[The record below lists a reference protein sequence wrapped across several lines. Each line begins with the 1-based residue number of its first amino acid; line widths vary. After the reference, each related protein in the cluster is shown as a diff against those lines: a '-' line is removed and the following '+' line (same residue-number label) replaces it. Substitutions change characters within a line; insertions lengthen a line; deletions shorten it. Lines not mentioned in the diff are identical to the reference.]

1 MRDPFLPQEQRIEV
15 LMFSDTDT
23 SDTYGS
29 LELGTEI
36 IQFDDQGRICGA

>member
-1 MRDPFLPQEQRIEV
+1 
-15 LMFSDTDT
+15 MFSDTDT
-23 SDTYGS
+23 SDTYCS